1 MTNKTTMPEPV
12 AYPSD
17 DWVEAFFGLPDESG
31 FYVFRGD
38 FGNIA
43 DRFRIAAKCA
53 GLITTDQAEAYADAR
68 VRAAL
73 LEAYGSM
80 QELHMLVLN
89 DTSHCVSPAQVAIF
103 AVNRISAL
111 IKSKETT

>member
-1 MTNKTTMPEPV
+1 MNNKVTMPEPV

-17 DWVEAFFGLPDESG
+17 DWVEAFFGLPDENG

-53 GLITTDQAEAYADAR
+53 GFITTAQAEAYADAR
-68 VRAAL
+68 VNEA
-73 LEAYGSM
+73 LEAAA
-80 QELHMLVLN
+80 QAVLN
-89 DTSHCVSPAQVAIF
+89 EITEDSSIYAVATRRNAAREI
-103 AVNRISAL
+103 RAL
-111 IKSKETT
+111 IPQENKHDNQE